1 MDQPVDDQVGEQR
14 LHVRIEEGQLRVHRN
29 ITTEE
34 LMVALLGGGIDQQ
47 AGPQLPADADTC
59 IDVGYAVLQLLQ

>member
-1 MDQPVDDQVGEQR
+1 MFVSR
-14 LHVRIEEGQLRVHRN
+14 RNSRALHRN

-59 IDVGYAVLQLLQ
+59 IDVGYAALQLLQ